1 MRFVLAIA
9 LAGCAGELTQSGDDD
24 PDPPPPECPV
34 TRSYAGFG
42 GPLEADR
49 PALES
54 GADRLRAKPFGVLA
68 SEYDR
73 ALGLAGFSTQAY
85 AATFGRPPARWF
97 TEPDASANTI
107 YAAFALAY
115 EACSQHTA
123 AAPEYAS
130 APTTA
135 LADMACRTFARSA
148 WQRDATDD
156 EVSACTSYAVDQT
169 NPADDPR
176 VRWAYACAAVL
187 TATGFLTY

>member
-1 MRFVLAIA
+1 MRLVLALV
-9 LAGCAGELTQSGDDD
+9 LAGCAGELSQGGDDD
-24 PDPPPPECPV
+24 PDPPPPVCEP

-42 GPLEADR
+42 GPLETDR
-49 PALES
+49 PVLEA
-54 GADRLRAKPFGVLA
+54 GADRLRAKPFAVLA
-68 SEYDR
+68 AEYDR
-73 ALGLAGFSTQAY
+73 SLGLAGFSTQAY

-123 AAPEYAS
+123 TPPEYATVP
-130 APTTA
+130 APEPA
-135 LADMACRTFARSA
+135 AAACRTFARAA
-148 WQRDATDD
+148 WMRDATDD
-156 EVSACTSYAVDQT
+156 EVTACATYAVDQT